1 MITTKSILPYNIF
14 AETVV
19 IASILTNSDSINFVS
34 QILTVDSFYLQSHQH
49 IYKAALILNS
59 NQKIVDIVTISS
71 WLQDNN
77 LIQEIGGTETLNKL
91 TQTIV
96 NNLNLKEYT
105 ELVNEKYTRRLLINF
120 GNEIINLS
128 YQTNLPI
135 EKIFKLIE
143 QKLFKLNEKNTSQNL
158 NTTGEVLSQILTEL
172 KKKKNKNSFFSGYLS
187 RFYDLNAI
195 TNGFQKSDLI
205 IIAGRPSMGKTA
217 FSLHIAKDICSKY
230 NIPIIFFS
238 LEMTKEQLVYRLLA
252 METEI
257 SVTNLKSVSQNSP
270 VWDRMYKALENLS
283 TLPFHIDD
291 TPNISLTEIHFKIKK
306 IKAKYGFIGAIII
319 DYLQLLESTKKT
331 ENRVQEI
338 SQITR
343 TLKNFAREF
352 KMPVIVLSQLS
363 RNVESRNNKRP
374 ILSDLRESGCLNLEF
389 LNCSTVKNIKKK
401 FFYQQ
406 LFSYTIKNQQILK
419 TPLFKLKCTGFK
431 PVYKIKVSINNSI
444 NLTSNHKLL
453 SKNFWK
459 EINKLKKN
467 CSIKINLSS
476 LFPNIFPKTIITE
489 KIKKITYIGIK
500 SVYDFEVLKFKN
512 FLTNYFLLHNS
523 IEQDADVVLML
534 YRGNQYFEEGN
545 EKNITELIIAKH
557 RNGPIGKIK
566 LRFDGNLTKF
576 FNYS

>member
-1 MITTKSILPYNIF
+1 
-14 AETVV
+14 
-19 IASILTNSDSINFVS
+19 
-34 QILTVDSFYLQSHQH
+34 
-49 IYKAALILNS
+49 
-59 NQKIVDIVTISS
+59 
-71 WLQDNN
+71 
-77 LIQEIGGTETLNKL
+77 
-91 TQTIV
+91 
-96 NNLNLKEYT
+96 
-105 ELVNEKYTRRLLINF
+105 
-120 GNEIINLS
+120 
-128 YQTNLPI
+128 
-135 EKIFKLIE
+135 
-143 QKLFKLNEKNTSQNL
+143 
-158 NTTGEVLSQILTEL
+158 
-172 KKKKNKNSFFSGYLS
+172 
-187 RFYDLNAI
+187 
-195 TNGFQKSDLI
+195 
-205 IIAGRPSMGKTA
+205 MGKTA

-230 NIPIIFFS
+230 NMPIIVFS
-238 LEMTKEQLVYRLLA
+238 LEMTKQQLVYRLLA

-257 SVTNLKSVSQNSP
+257 SVPNLKLGPHNSQEWERIN
-270 VWDRMYKALENLS
+270 KALENLS
-283 TLPFHIDD
+283 SLPFHIDD
-291 TPNISLTEIHFKIKK
+291 TPNISLAEIHFKIKK
-306 IKAKYGFIGAIII
+306 VKAKSGLIGAIII

-343 TLKNFAREF
+343 TLKSFARKFE
-352 KMPVIVLSQLS
+352 MPVIVLSQLS

-419 TPLFKLKCTGFK
+419 TSLFKLKSTGFK
-431 PVYKIKVSINNSI
+431 PVYKIQVSINNSI

-459 EINKLKKN
+459 EINKVKKN

-476 LFPNIFPKTIITE
+476 PFPKIFFNAIITE
-489 KIKKITYIGIK
+489 KIQKIGYIGIK

-566 LRFDGNLTKF
+566 LRFDGYLTKF